1 VRSSLALH
9 GPVLTPCAKQG
20 SVVSAREGVASG
32 WAAAVLACACTGPG
46 TCGDTGPAAE
56 GARARAQ
63 MAERQAAT
71 EQGHRQR
78 LAEAVALVQRMA
90 SALDALLTPR
100 SAGTSAT

>member
-1 VRSSLALH
+1 
-9 GPVLTPCAKQG
+9 
-20 SVVSAREGVASG
+20 
-32 WAAAVLACACTGPG
+32 
-46 TCGDTGPAAE
+46 
-56 GARARAQ
+56 

-100 SAGTSAT
+100 SATASAT